1 MPSYLTVF
9 AVNTEKYSNS
19 SAQDMI
25 IAQGSSVTVNY
36 PNSLYLTIVSGNDVG
51 IGYFTINY

>member
-1 MPSYLTVF
+1 M
-9 AVNTEKYSNS
+9 NTEKYSNS